1 MTTSAIDYAGLD
13 DAAVSNRFAHAAGCP
28 EAGKPHET
36 VFVPLHCEDP
46 NSHLEHDRDHG
57 GFGTFACLACRRAEV
72 PLTDAEWDSV
82 GASKPPAV
90 DWTQAD
96 ATTDLDRARLNLLH
110 LRGKGLDLAYSRKA
124 AGDGW
129 LIWDGT
135 IWKTAYTEDVV
146 PFIHE
151 TSDRLKEAADALWTQ
166 ARDASD
172 DDNADTYR
180 KRASRLLTSAR
191 AMRRARAIADIVTT
205 LKSLPG
211 VSVDFAAFDAN
222 PDLLQVANG
231 VINLRTGQLRA
242 PDKHDRITRRVDV
255 AYAPEA
261 QAPTWDRFL
270 SEILVDEDGSTDQD
284 VIDFMRRLT
293 GYGITGHTRE
303 QCFAVLF
310 GKGGNGKGVFTET
323 LKAIFAAYTTATPFS
338 TFEERQS
345 GAIPNDLAALKGA
358 RLVLASEGEAG
369 KPMAEAVIK
378 RVTGQDT
385 IPARFMR
392 AEWFEF
398 KPSFLIMLSTNYR
411 PNFRG
416 QDEGL
421 WRRVKL
427 VPFRRDLPE
436 EERDGTLGDRLLTE
450 AEGIL
455 AWAVRG
461 AVEWYAGGLREPASL
476 KRGTAAYREESDRLG
491 EFLAERIEITG
502 EHLDVITLTD
512 AWNAYRDWAY
522 KAGEEQHFARRL
534 FSVALGERA
543 GITPDRRSNRPI
555 YRNVRL
561 RTEAEVQ
568 QIAQQ
573 ERRAAA
579 GGMELAAAASG

>member
-1 MTTSAIDYAGLD
+1 MSTSAIDHAGLD
-13 DAAVSNRFAHAAGCP
+13 DAAFYDLFQHAAGCP
-28 EAGKPHET
+28 ESGKPHES
-36 VFVPLHCEDP
+36 VYVPLHCEDP
-46 NSHLEHDRDHG
+46 TGHDDHERDHG
-57 GFGTFACLACRRAEV
+57 GFGTFACLACRRSQE

-82 GASKPPAV
+82 GASRPPVV

-110 LRGKGLDLAYSRKA
+110 LRGKGLDLAYSREA
-124 AGDGW
+124 PGDGW
-129 LIWDGT
+129 LIWDGS

-151 TSDRLKEAADALWTQ
+151 TSDRLKDAADVLWAQ

-172 DDNADTYR
+172 DDDGDTLR
-180 KRASRLLTSAR
+180 KRASRLLSSAR

-231 VINLRTGQLRA
+231 VVELRTGTLRA
-242 PDKHDRITRRVDV
+242 PAKADRITRRVDV
-255 AYAPEA
+255 AYDPAA
-261 QAPTWDRFL
+261 QALTWDRFL
-270 SEILVDEDGSTDQD
+270 SEILIDEDGNTDQG

-323 LKAIFAAYTTATPFS
+323 LKAIFEDYTTATPFS

-345 GAIPNDLAALKGA
+345 GAIPNDIAALKGA
-358 RLVLASEGEAG
+358 RLVLASEGEVG

-385 IPARFMR
+385 ISARFMR

-398 KPSFLIMLSTNYR
+398 KPSFLIILSTNYR

-416 QDEGL
+416 TDEGL

-427 VPFRRDLPE
+427 VPFRLNLPE
-436 EERDGTLGDRLLTE
+436 EERDGTLGDRLLAE

-461 AVEWYAGGLREPASL
+461 AVEWYAGGLREPATL

-491 EFLAERIEITG
+491 EFLADRIEITG

-512 AWNAYRDWAY
+512 AWNAYRDWAD

-534 FSVALGERA
+534 FSTALGERA

-555 YRNVRL
+555 YRNVRI
-561 RTEAEVQ
+561 RTEAERMR
-568 QIAQQ
+568 AEHL

-579 GGMELAAAASG
+579 GGLELAATPF